1 MEDKG
6 QSTVTEKERD
16 LGRNRLYKD
25 KKITLTSSKKREDT
39 MCIKQEPNAIKRKDS
54 KNKQKT
60 LGKFQYRIH
69 KKKSVEGLG
78 Q

>member
-25 KKITLTSSKKREDT
+25 KKITLTFSKKREDT

-54 KNKQKT
+54 KNKQKSSWE
-60 LGKFQYRIH
+60 I
-69 KKKSVEGLG
+69 
-78 Q
+78 